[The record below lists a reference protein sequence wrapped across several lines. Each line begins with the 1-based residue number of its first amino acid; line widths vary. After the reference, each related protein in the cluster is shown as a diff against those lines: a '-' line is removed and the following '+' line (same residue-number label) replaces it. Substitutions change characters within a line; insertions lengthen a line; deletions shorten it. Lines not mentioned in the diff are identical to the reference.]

1 MSKVE
6 GEEAGRWDA
15 VLTASYVTINR
26 GLLTF
31 ADTETGKVKWKD
43 TAGQEIEKEFGA
55 HMVKLVQR
63 SHYGRG

>member
-1 MSKVE
+1 MKVE

-15 VLTASYVTINR
+15 VLTDSYASINQ

-31 ADTETGKVKWKD
+31 ADTETGEVKWKD
-43 TAGQEIEKEFGA
+43 KVGQEIEKKLGA
-55 HMVKLVQR
+55 HMVKLVLR